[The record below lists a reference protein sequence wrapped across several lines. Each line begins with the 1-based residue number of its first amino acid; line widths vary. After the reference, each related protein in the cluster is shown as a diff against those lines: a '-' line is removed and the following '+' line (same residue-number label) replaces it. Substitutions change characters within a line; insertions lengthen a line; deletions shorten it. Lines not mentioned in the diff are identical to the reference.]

1 MTTSVGLKD
10 SKTGQTVRVT
20 RFGQLVVSPLDY
32 STPIEQELDIIDT
45 AFNFLA
51 PEDGKNIVITDIFIS
66 TTKDVSNVD
75 PAEIEVYEADAAGS
89 LTPAPRVISPRL
101 VRASNL
107 ALTGLNLLIPE
118 GKWVN
123 AKTNDVSVLITLM
136 FYRVPVE
143 IV

>member
-1 MTTSVGLKD
+1 MSANVGIKD
-10 SKTGQTVRVT
+10 SKTGQSVRVT

-32 STPIEQELDIIDT
+32 STPLERELDTINT

-51 PEDGKNIVITDIFIS
+51 PEDGKNIVITDIVLS
-66 TTKDVSNVD
+66 ADKDVSNVD
-75 PAEIEVYEADAAGS
+75 PAEIEIYEADAADS
-89 LTPAPRVISPRL
+89 LTAAPSIISPRL
-101 VRASNL
+101 IRSANL

-123 AKTNDVSVLITLM
+123 AKTNDNNVLITIM